1 MKGFIADIED
11 LTEDNHNFRKVLYT
25 GNNLQLVLMTIMPGD
40 EIGEE
45 VHTDR
50 DQFFR
55 IESGE
60 GEVLIDG
67 NKTKI
72 KSDDGI
78 IVPANAKHNIINTGK
93 KPLQLYTI
101 YGPPEHKDGTI
112 HATRAD
118 AQAAEEHFDGKTTE

>member
-1 MKGFIADIED
+1 
-11 LTEDNHNFRKVLYT
+11 
-25 GNNLQLVLMTIMPGD
+25 LVLMTIMPGD

-45 VHTDR
+45 IHPDR

-60 GEVLIDG
+60 GKVLIDG
-67 NKTKI
+67 QETKV
-72 KSDDGI
+72 KDDDAVL
-78 IVPANAKHNIINTGK
+78 VPANAKHNIINSGK

-112 HATRAD
+112 HQTRAD
-118 AQAAEEHFDGKTTE
+118 AVKDEEHFDGKTSE